1 MRLHNFRAGIHT
13 VENGTSE
20 VTEELLEEI
29 RLLRRNLVVAI
40 TLATGVHVVRSE
52 TGAELSV
59 DDCDESQYDCSEGS

>member
-1 MRLHNFRAGIHT
+1 VCVSSALAEIRAGMHT

-40 TLATGVHVVRSE
+40 TLATGLDIVAGQ
-52 TGAELSV
+52 TGAELGV
-59 DDCDESQYDCSEGS
+59 DDCD